1 MNADMAAMNSMGNL
15 NGSMS
20 QQ

>member
-1 MNADMAAMNSMGNL
+1 VISL

-20 QQ
+20 QRPPDRVPTC